1 MKSGCRAKSLQSS
14 TRGAAMLVGL
24 LASLAYTLPPNS
36 LALTFGSPIM
46 RVNLLDVLPEGTLE
60 ALEAAVMQSWSKHAA
75 EQDRLPPS
83 TMARRATTRGQRY
96 RASSAS
102 ELNEEFFYYQRENLV
117 WMAMRARRV
126 QAPGTRVAARRCSRG
141 SQWRGRKL
149 FRKLHT
155 TRALTSESGANA
167 YRRWLV
173 DPDKLHMCASFTVA
187 RTMP

>member
-1 MKSGCRAKSLQSS
+1 
-14 TRGAAMLVGL
+14 MLVGL

-102 ELNEEFFYYQRENLV
+102 ELNEEFFYYQREEFGV
-117 WMAMRARRV
+117 DGHASSPR
-126 QAPGTRVAARRCSRG
+126 PGYWHASG
-141 SQWRGRKL
+141 SSQVLLEAVSGVVGSYLERIAHHQGLDIGVGREWR
-149 FRKLHT
+149 T
-155 TRALTSESGANA
+155 ED
-167 YRRWLV
+167 WLV